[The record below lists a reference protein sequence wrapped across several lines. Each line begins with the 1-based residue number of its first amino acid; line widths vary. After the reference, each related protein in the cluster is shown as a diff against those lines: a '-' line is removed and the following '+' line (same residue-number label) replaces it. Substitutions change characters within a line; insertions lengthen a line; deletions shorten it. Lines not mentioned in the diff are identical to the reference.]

1 MKQDPLSPPPQDPRV
16 LDYDL
21 HINLPGQNG
30 DARLAMATGLAVV
43 SALLGRSV
51 PQDMAFIGR
60 YVNSHTHRHGKS
72 CADEARTPF

>member
-1 MKQDPLSPPPQDPRV
+1 VKQDPLSPPPQDPRV

-51 PQDMAFIGR
+51 PQDMAFIGEVR
-60 YVNSHTHRHGKS
+60 QQPHTPSREVVCRRS
-72 CADEARTPF
+72 